1 MREDFVN
8 AVRSLRSSPTFTAV
22 AMVVLALG
30 IGAGTA
36 VFSVVDA
43 VVLRGLPFDEHDRLA
58 VVLEYDPKR
67 ATTFGGGSTTTQ
79 SYLDWREQQ
88 QSFEGLAAVGSTS
101 FRIRNEQGEP
111 ADARG
116 LRVTSEFFRVMRARP
131 LLGRTFTK
139 DDEIDGRHRVAI
151 LSHGFWQRRYG
162 GAPDVVGR
170 TIDLNEET
178 WEIVGVMPQAFAY
191 PVASERPTDI
201 YSPIAFKA
209 TDKTRGGSRNY
220 NFTAIGRLKPGVML
234 TQASDQMFRLSEAL
248 DTQYPK
254 WAPGRRLR
262 VISLHEHLVGRVKSW
277 MLMLLAAV
285 GLLLLISCANVAN
298 LMLARATARS
308 REIGIRAALG
318 ATRWRLIRGLLAEG
332 LLLSLLSAAI
342 GVVVAWWGIHAIKAW
357 LPAGLPR
364 LAAIAMDLRV
374 LGAATAAAILTG
386 GIFGIVPAIHASRPD
401 LTAALKD
408 AGRANTAGVHSQRLR
423 NGLVVAEVALAVV
436 LLVGAGLFIG
446 SFVKLMRID
455 PGFDYTNVLTFNV
468 GPRFEPANF
477 REALKRGAPYAR
489 QMLDAVSRVP
499 GVEAAA
505 AVANG
510 LPLTGSWSRNSV
522 EIPGRGELKGD
533 DDSIDQRTVSANY
546 LQVMRIPLLRGR
558 YLNDDDR
565 EGSQPVIVINDA
577 AARKYW
583 PGEDALGKRM
593 IFEQKERLVVGIV
606 GNIRHLGPET
616 PPRQECYLPMTQE
629 DLLGAALV
637 MRTAGD
643 PMKVMPAVKAAIWS
657 VNKEQRLSGD
667 TVTLEGYMDRLIAQR
682 RFNMALLALFGILG
696 LVIAAVGIY
705 GVMAY
710 IVAQRIAEI
719 GVRMALGATRGNVV
733 GMILGRAGWL
743 MAAGLVIGA
752 VGAWLLSASI
762 RTFLFQV
769 EPNDIRVFAAALTTL
784 VAAGF
789 AASAIPARRAASV
802 DPLVALR
809 QE

>member
-1 MREDFVN
+1 
-8 AVRSLRSSPTFTAV
+8 
-22 AMVVLALG
+22 
-30 IGAGTA
+30 
-36 VFSVVDA
+36 
-43 VVLRGLPFDEHDRLA
+43 
-58 VVLEYDPKR
+58 
-67 ATTFGGGSTTTQ
+67 
-79 SYLDWREQQ
+79 
-88 QSFEGLAAVGSTS
+88 
-101 FRIRNEQGEP
+101 
-111 ADARG
+111 
-116 LRVTSEFFRVMRARP
+116 
-131 LLGRTFTK
+131 
-139 DDEIDGRHRVAI
+139 
-151 LSHGFWQRRYG
+151 
-162 GAPDVVGR
+162 
-170 TIDLNEET
+170 
-178 WEIVGVMPQAFAY
+178 
-191 PVASERPTDI
+191 
-201 YSPIAFKA
+201 
-209 TDKTRGGSRNY
+209 
-220 NFTAIGRLKPGVML
+220 
-234 TQASDQMFRLSEAL
+234 MFRLSEAL
-248 DTQYPK
+248 DTEYPK

-364 LAAIAMDLRV
+364 LGAIAMDLRV

-386 GIFGIVPAIHASRPD
+386 ATSTPAVHASRPD
-401 LTAALKD
+401 LTAGLKD
-408 AGRANTAGVHSQRLR
+408 AGRANTAAVHSQRRR

-455 PGFDYTNVLTFNV
+455 PGFDYRNVLTFNV

-477 REALKRGAPYAR
+477 RESLKLGAPYTR

-499 GVEAAA
+499 GVETAA

-583 PGEDALGKRM
+583 PGEDA
-593 IFEQKERLVVGIV
+593 
-606 GNIRHLGPET
+606 
-616 PPRQECYLPMTQE
+616 PR
-629 DLLGAALV
+629 
-637 MRTAGD
+637 
-643 PMKVMPAVKAAIWS
+643 
-657 VNKEQRLSGD
+657 
-667 TVTLEGYMDRLIAQR
+667 
-682 RFNMALLALFGILG
+682 
-696 LVIAAVGIY
+696 
-705 GVMAY
+705 
-710 IVAQRIAEI
+710 
-719 GVRMALGATRGNVV
+719 
-733 GMILGRAGWL
+733 
-743 MAAGLVIGA
+743 
-752 VGAWLLSASI
+752 
-762 RTFLFQV
+762 
-769 EPNDIRVFAAALTTL
+769 
-784 VAAGF
+784 
-789 AASAIPARRAASV
+789 
-802 DPLVALR
+802 
-809 QE
+809 